1 VVLCEQV
8 FVISHNI
15 AMSLLSLIAALLLE
29 QVHPLS
35 TRKFLFTW
43 MDSYV
48 DFFKHHLNAGE
59 RKHGKIA
66 WIAAMLIPLLLVTAI
81 YWILMSIQPAL
92 AWLASVLVLY
102 LTMGFRR
109 SSHYFTDIHKAL
121 RNRDL
126 SESQGLLSQWCDKSC
141 HELSPEEVARVSIE
155 QALLNSY
162 RNVFGVVTWF
172 VIFMAIGLGPVGAI
186 LYRLGLFLN
195 SRWGTLDEEEAGNFG
210 DFARQTCRVME
221 WLPLRLTAMT
231 FAIVGDFEDTVY
243 CWRTQAQSWPDPE
256 EGILLTSGAG
266 ALGVR
271 LGMTVVQDSAPV
283 FRPEIGIDEEADVDF
298 MQSTIGLVWRALV
311 FWMILLLL
319 LTLSNLVG

>member
-1 VVLCEQV
+1 
-8 FVISHNI
+8 
-15 AMSLLSLIAALLLE
+15 MSLLSLIAALLLE
-29 QVHPLS
+29 QVYPLA
-35 TRKFLFTW
+35 TRKYLFTW
-43 MDSYV
+43 MDNYA
-48 DFFKHHLNAGE
+48 DFFKHQLNAGE
-59 RKHGKIA
+59 SKHGKIA
-66 WIAAMLIPLLLVTAI
+66 WVAAMFIPVLFVTAI
-81 YWILMSIQPAL
+81 YWLLMNIQPAL

-121 RNRDL
+121 RKHDI
-126 SESQGLLSQWCDKSC
+126 SEAQGLLSEWCGKSC
-141 HELSPEEVARVSIE
+141 HELSPKEVARVTIE

-186 LYRLGLFLN
+186 LYRLALFLN
-195 SRWGTLDEEEAGNFG
+195 LRWGTLNKEEAGSFG
-210 DFARQTCRVME
+210 EFPRQACWLME

-243 CWRTQAQSWPDPE
+243 CWRTQAQTWPDTE
-256 EGILLTSGAG
+256 EGILLSSGAG

-298 MQSTIGLVWRALV
+298 MQSTIGLVWRALI
-311 FWMILLLL
+311 FWMIMLLL

>member
-1 VVLCEQV
+1 
-8 FVISHNI
+8 
-15 AMSLLSLIAALLLE
+15 MSLLSLIAALLLE
-29 QVHPLS
+29 QLHPLA
-35 TRKFLFTW
+35 TRKYLFAW
-43 MDSYV
+43 MDGYV
-48 DFFKHHLNAGE
+48 DFFKYHLNAGE
-59 RKHGKIA
+59 HKHGKIA
-66 WIAAMLIPLLLVTAI
+66 WIAAMFFPLLLATVI
-81 YWILMSIQPAL
+81 YWLLMSVQPAL
-92 AWLASVLVLY
+92 ACLASVIVLY

-121 RNRDL
+121 RKHDL
-126 SESQGLLSQWCDKSC
+126 SEAQELLSQWCGNSC
-141 HELSPEEVARVSIE
+141 HELSPEEVARLSIE

-172 VIFMAIGLGPVGAI
+172 VFFMAIGLGPVGAI

-195 SRWGTLDEEEAGNFG
+195 SRWGTLNKEEAGNFG
-210 DFARQTCRVME
+210 DFARQTCRLME

-256 EGILLTSGAG
+256 EGILLASGAG

-311 FWMILLLL
+311 FWMIMLLL